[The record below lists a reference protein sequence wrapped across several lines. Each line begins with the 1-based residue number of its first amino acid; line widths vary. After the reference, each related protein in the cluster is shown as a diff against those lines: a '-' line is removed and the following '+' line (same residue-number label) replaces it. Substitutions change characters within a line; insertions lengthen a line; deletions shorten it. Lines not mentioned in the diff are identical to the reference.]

1 MNVPYQSLIV
11 ASNEVFKK
19 VLKRRKIEL
28 NFGTY
33 FGCASLAGLIASCF
47 TMPLDNVR
55 TKMNT
60 QCDLIPQP
68 ACPDKIEC
76 QCTKERQGTI
86 KYRNSWTTA
95 TYIWKQEGFKGFFK
109 GLIPRA
115 TTQSLSSAISWST
128 YEMIKAWLRRSSSV
142 KRH

>member
-19 VLKRRKIEL
+19 ALLRNKVEL
-28 NFGTY
+28 SFATY
-33 FGCASLAGLIASCF
+33 FGCASVAGFIASCF

-60 QCDLIPQP
+60 QCDLVPQP

-76 QCTKERQGTI
+76 LCTKQRQGTI
-86 KYRNSWTTA
+86 KYRNSWMTA
-95 TYIWKQEGFKGFFK
+95 TYIWRQEGIRGFFK
-109 GLIPRA
+109 GLVPRA

-128 YEMIKAWLRRSSSV
+128 YELIKATLSRSAALG
-142 KRH
+142 KH